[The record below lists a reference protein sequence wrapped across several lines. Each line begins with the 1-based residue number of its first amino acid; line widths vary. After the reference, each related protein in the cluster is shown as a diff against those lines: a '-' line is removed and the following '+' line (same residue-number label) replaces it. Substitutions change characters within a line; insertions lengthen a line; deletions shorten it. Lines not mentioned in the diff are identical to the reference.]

1 MTFIDDPEF
10 DKITEKISYL
20 ASSMTDAAIQASM
33 AGLGGCK
40 ELNYDTFPEWQ
51 QRYIRSYVENESQ
64 DSIGLFL
71 QAYEQ
76 LKQESK

>member
-1 MTFIDDPEF
+1 
-10 DKITEKISYL
+10 
-20 ASSMTDAAIQASM
+20 M

-40 ELNYDTFPEWQ
+40 ELNYGTFPEWQ
-51 QRYIRSYVENESQ
+51 QPYIRSYVENESQ